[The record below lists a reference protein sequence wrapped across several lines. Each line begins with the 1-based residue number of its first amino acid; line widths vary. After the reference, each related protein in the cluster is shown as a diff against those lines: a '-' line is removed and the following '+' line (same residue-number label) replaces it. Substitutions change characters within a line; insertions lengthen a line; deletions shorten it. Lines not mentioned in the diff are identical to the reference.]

1 MAMAIAN
8 NSVLR
13 VINGV
18 VSLPDVGING
28 SAFKCLLPLKSRG
41 MNAFIDEDFIL
52 KNDVSSDA
60 PFTLGNTPFTLTSAD
75 NFEIVFTVRSPNFGR
90 ELNTIFGSTTDYYNN
105 ISIDFANQNQQ
116 TSNLSVFIGIPRSGH
131 STWYNAIVLSNLA
144 LTANKWYTIKVVG
157 INNTITGY
165 ITDDNGEQTAAVSND
180 NLYANSVLQLRG
192 IRCDSN
198 KRFRGDIDLKKSY
211 IKKNGVLF
219 WGMRVGKNGGYTR
232 PSVTVN
238 YNGNNIAVS
247 NGIINCGTT
256 FSYISLTD
264 VAFGSPLASDFS
276 LQLRFQYVGYAGGT
290 GRVAFIGV
298 VPGAN
303 YRNLA
308 FHYDINTKQYWVGF
322 PKLNNSGWNVAVNWE
337 NYEFKSSTWYKIRV
351 DFVLSS
357 LTVKVYINDVLDAT
371 ATLPENSA
379 FTSSGVAFGTNF
391 DNTYRAQMNIDANES
406 FLRIGNERVW

>member
-1 MAMAIAN
+1 MTMARAN
-8 NSVLR
+8 NRVLR

-28 SAFKCLLPLKSRG
+28 SAFKCLLPLKSYG
-41 MNAFIDEDFIL
+41 MNAFIDEDFVL
-52 KNDVSSDA
+52 KNDVSSST

-75 NFEIVFTVRSPNFGR
+75 SFEVVLTVRSPSFGANY
-90 ELNTIFGSTTDYYNN
+90 NTVLGSTSNYYNN
-105 ISIDFANQNQQ
+105 ISIDFANSSS
-116 TSNLSVFIGIPRSGH
+116 SNLSVFIGIPRSGH
-131 STWYNAIVLSNLA
+131 STWYNAIVLNNLA

-165 ITDDNGEQTAAVSND
+165 ITDDNGDRSAAVSND
-180 NLYANSVLQLRG
+180 NLYADSVLQLRG
-192 IRCDSN
+192 VRLDSN

-219 WGMRVGKNGGYTR
+219 WGMSAKNGGYTS

-256 FSYISLTD
+256 YSYISLTD

-298 VPGAN
+298 VPGTN

-308 FHYDINTKQYWVGF
+308 FHYDINAKQYWIGF
-322 PKLNNSGWNVAVNWE
+322 PKLNNSGWNVVVNWK
-337 NYEFKSSTWYKIRV
+337 NHEFKSSTWYKIRV

-357 LTVKVYINDVLDAT
+357 LTVKVYIDDILEDT
-371 ATLPENSA
+371 ATLPENSS
-379 FTSSGVAFGTNF
+379 FPSSGVAFGTNI
-391 DNTYRAQMNIDANES
+391 DNTYRAQMNIDTNGS